1 MSGLSGF
8 SRHFGIFRVFRPF
21 PHSTHKN
28 SSGKLPIG
36 SLPLLI
42 YLAFSQ
48 SHQLNTMVVPGST
61 PVFVLLEPMSV
72 SWRSVSFDLL

>member
-1 MSGLSGF
+1 MHSGS
-8 SRHFGIFRVFRPF
+8 FRPF
-21 PHSTHKN
+21 PHSTPKN

-42 YLAFSQ
+42 YHCLDFSQ
-48 SHQLNTMVVPGST
+48 SYQLNTMVVPGST